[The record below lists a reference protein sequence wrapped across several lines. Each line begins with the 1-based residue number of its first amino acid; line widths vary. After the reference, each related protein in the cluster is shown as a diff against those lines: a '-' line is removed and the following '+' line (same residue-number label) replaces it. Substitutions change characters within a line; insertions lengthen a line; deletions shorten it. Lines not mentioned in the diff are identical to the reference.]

1 MVLVMT
7 AADLTSALEEV
18 PDELLD
24 AEHRCAREDALAALE
39 TLSQLTFDPTV
50 LVVIGGGGSGKSSV
64 VNALVGADV
73 ASVSAIRPTTVD
85 VSMIGRSGPAAME
98 GAVEYVFTDHV
109 RDGIV
114 IVDTPSWDHEPDAV
128 RAAVARA
135 HTVVVVLTP
144 ARYGDAVASDI
155 VRGLPDSARLALIAN
170 RMPIDPDDNDDVL
183 DDIEATFGRSVF
195 AQATEGEPIELPGS
209 LVADL
214 PVDTSFIDVKRSQ
227 ESSAAHLG
235 RSIARSVSSSAATAR
250 KPIWTCAETTKA
262 PRTSSRLSKRAS
274 PM

>member
-109 RDGIV
+109 RD
-114 IVDTPSWDHEPDAV
+114 
-128 RAAVARA
+128 
-135 HTVVVVLTP
+135 
-144 ARYGDAVASDI
+144 
-155 VRGLPDSARLALIAN
+155 
-170 RMPIDPDDNDDVL
+170 
-183 DDIEATFGRSVF
+183 
-195 AQATEGEPIELPGS
+195 
-209 LVADL
+209 
-214 PVDTSFIDVKRSQ
+214 
-227 ESSAAHLG
+227 
-235 RSIARSVSSSAATAR
+235 
-250 KPIWTCAETTKA
+250 
-262 PRTSSRLSKRAS
+262 RT
-274 PM
+274 